1 MGKEADPKQGRGA
14 GRRGEG
20 TRARPCPT
28 PHPPTA
34 VKPPI
39 RRTCG
44 PSACHIPV
52 RFTHNSPT
60 NTRPNSPPYHCPAS
74 PLTRGPPPFPPTSH
88 CQIDGC
94 CQAAHPTLDGR
105 RQTAHPTL
113 DGRRQAAHPTR
124 EESVMAGSMQVPPMA
139 MCGID
144 GIEHPHTPLPIGACI
159 CFGFEYSNPKQMHVL
174 FEGVQGGRT
183 KPHQL
188 HSLGKTLPRAGRTG
202 YVLDACSHRA
212 PGKTIPE

>member
-20 TRARPCPT
+20 TRSRPCPT
-28 PHPPTA
+28 SHPPTA
-34 VKPPI
+34 GKPPPI

-52 RFTHNSPT
+52 RFTQNSPT
-60 NTRPNSPPYHCPAS
+60 NTRPNSPPYHCPTS
-74 PLTRGPPPFPPTSH
+74 PLTRGPPPFPPISH
-88 CQIDGC
+88 SQI
-94 CQAAHPTLDGR
+94 DGR

-113 DGRRQAAHPTR
+113 DGRHQAAHPTLDGHRQTAHPTR

-144 GIEHPHTPLPIGACI
+144 GIEHPPTPLPIGACI
-159 CFGFEYSNPKQMHVL
+159 CFGFEYSNPKQMHAPIGR
-174 FEGVQGGRT
+174 GVGGCSIPSI
-183 KPHQL
+183 PHMAIGGTCIDPAITD
-188 HSLGKTLPRAGRTG
+188 SSRVG
-202 YVLDACSHRA
+202 
-212 PGKTIPE
+212 

>member
-20 TRARPCPT
+20 TRSRPCPT
-28 PHPPTA
+28 SHPPTA
-34 VKPPI
+34 GKPPHSEDM
-39 RRTCG
+39 RAFRV
-44 PSACHIPV
+44 PHP
-52 RFTHNSPT
+52 
-60 NTRPNSPPYHCPAS
+60 RPIHAKLSNQHTSK
-74 PLTRGPPPFPPTSH
+74 LTAISLPHLTVNPRPTSH
-88 CQIDGC
+88 SQIDGC

-105 RQTAHPTL
+105 RQTAHPT
-113 DGRRQAAHPTR
+113 R

-139 MCGID
+139 MCGVD
-144 GIEHPHTPLPIGACI
+144 GFERPPTPLPIGACI
-159 CFGFEYSNPKQMHVL
+159 SFGFEYSNPKLMHVL
-174 FEGVQGGRT
+174 FEGVKGGRS

-202 YVLDACSHRA
+202 DVLGACSHRA

>member
-1 MGKEADPKQGRGA
+1 MGERSRPQAGPRSEAARRRHRGPSMPRVPSTPSRQA
-14 GRRGEG
+14 
-20 TRARPCPT
+20 PT
-28 PHPPTA
+28 
-34 VKPPI
+34 

-44 PSACHIPV
+44 SSACHTPV
-52 RFTHNSPT
+52 RFTQNSPT
-60 NTRPNSPPYHCPAS
+60 NTRPNSPPYHCPTS
-74 PLTRGPPPFPPTSH
+74 PLTRGPPPFPPISH
-88 CQIDGC
+88 SQI
-94 CQAAHPTLDGR
+94 DGR

-113 DGRRQAAHPTR
+113 DGRHQAAHPTLDGRRQTAHPTR

-202 YVLDACSHRA
+202 YVLGACSHRA